1 MNRKYLKFT
10 NLFLGLILVFGM
22 VGCNSNAD
30 TNSSVSS
37 DSNEIKETKIDFD
50 KLLKYKDS
58 YIGDNSAVSNIVYN
72 LPGSSYNTKIELQ
85 TANEPY
91 ELNLSYK
98 KFKYLEVDLGEGEKV
113 KLGFDEVL
121 RKDAY
126 IIFSLVNNVSI
137 INFNID
143 GKDKI
148 TYKKE
153 AIKEDLKNII
163 KSEESLKNFIIK

>member
-1 MNRKYLKFT
+1 
-10 NLFLGLILVFGM
+10 
-22 VGCNSNAD
+22 
-30 TNSSVSS
+30 
-37 DSNEIKETKIDFD
+37 
-50 KLLKYKDS
+50 KDS

-85 TANEPY
+85 TTNEPY

-153 AIKEDLKNII
+153 DIKEDLKRII
-163 KSEESLKNFIIK
+163 NSKESLKNFISK

>member
-1 MNRKYLKFT
+1 MNRKYLKLL

-22 VGCNSNAD
+22 VGCNSNTD

-37 DSNEIKETKIDFD
+37 NSNEIKETKLDFD

-98 KFKYLEVDLGEGEKV
+98 KFKDLEVDLGEGEKV
-113 KLGFDEVL
+113 KLGVDDIL

-153 AIKEDLKNII
+153 YIKEDLKSII
-163 KSEESLKNFIIK
+163 KSEESLKNFISK